1 MESPTQIKINQNIT
15 RKLVSDLKPYGKN
28 NKMHPEEQVE
38 TITNSIKQFGFNN
51 PIIVDNNNEVKCL
64 NRDVKL

>member
-1 MESPTQIKINQNIT
+1 MDKPILININQNIT

-38 TITNSIKQFGFNN
+38 TIANSIKQFGFNN
-51 PIIVDNNNEVKCL
+51 PIIVDNNKVKCL